1 MQIQATYKRS
11 EDSLKLLEN
20 LNDIAEFQG
29 ANLRILFNSRSAE
42 DRKLLQLLAASAGKS
57 KPRFSPKMLMTA
69 GITAIGSMGF
79 IAYGLVGLFGYK

>member
-1 MQIQATYKRS
+1 MQIHASYKRS

-20 LNDIAEFQG
+20 LNGIAEFQG

-57 KPRFSPKMLMTA
+57 RPRLSPKLLLIA
-69 GITAIGSMGF
+69 GLTAISSMGF
-79 IAYGLVGLFGYK
+79 IAYGLVGLFG